1 MRLRASPLV
10 KLALVLCAACLT
22 VARARPARALE
33 TDQFTVPPQ
42 PLADVGPHL
51 QQHVTAILQDVM
63 TRTNLRYLEHTR
75 AAAAGGL
82 LRGYHERAAAACL
95 SEDALAAA
103 FFDEVGHGLPEC
115 AIEEWVVRSHFPA
128 SPAKFDPSMSECVYG
143 DNWLQ
148 KPLTLQELSPTV
160 HVFGAYLGTD
170 KVGHLFQQGHE
181 YFEAYRKAEQSGAD
195 RDAALRK
202 AVEVGVAQENGFYGL
217 IMVGVYSN
225 GDLAANY
232 AGLKFYL
239 NLTRPLHVNGRLLP
253 PIVRLRQNL
262 WEFNPSA
269 GAEWLRPFFTDHL
282 NESLNP
288 SQYSSQLRATVR
300 HNFPARAERWVAFY
314 HSTHDNEARRL
325 KALSTWYGEDYGH
338 SGLDKV
344 TSVPEMYYD
353 RAIVA
358 R

>member
-1 MRLRASPLV
+1 MRLRTSPLI
-10 KLALVLCAACLT
+10 KLALVLAVACLT
-22 VARARPARALE
+22 MARARPARALE

-75 AAAAGGL
+75 AAAAGGFW
-82 LRGYHERAAAACL
+82 RDHHERAAAACL
-95 SEDALAAA
+95 SEDTLAQA
-103 FFDEVGHGLPEC
+103 FFDEVGNGLPEC
-115 AIEEWVVRSHFPA
+115 EIEQWVVRSHFPV
-128 SPAKFDPSMSECVYG
+128 SPAKFDPSMGECVYG
-143 DNWLQ
+143 DNFLQ

-160 HVFGAYLGTD
+160 HLFGSYLGTD

-181 YFEAYRKAEQSGAD
+181 YFEAYRKAEQAGAD
-195 RDAALRK
+195 REAALRK
-202 AVEVGVAQENGFYGL
+202 AVQVGVAQETGFYGL
-217 IMVGVYSN
+217 LMVGVYSN

-239 NLTRPLHVNGRLLP
+239 NLTRPIHVNGRMLP

-262 WEFNPSA
+262 WEFNPAA
-269 GAEWLRPFFTDHL
+269 GTEWLRPFFSDHL

-288 SQYSSQLRATVR
+288 SEYSNQLRATVR
-300 HNFPARAERWVAFY
+300 HNFPGRAQRWIAFY
-314 HSTHDNEARRL
+314 HSTPELEGRRL
-325 KALSTWYGEDYGH
+325 KELSTWYGEDYGH

-344 TSVPEMYYD
+344 TSVPEMFYN